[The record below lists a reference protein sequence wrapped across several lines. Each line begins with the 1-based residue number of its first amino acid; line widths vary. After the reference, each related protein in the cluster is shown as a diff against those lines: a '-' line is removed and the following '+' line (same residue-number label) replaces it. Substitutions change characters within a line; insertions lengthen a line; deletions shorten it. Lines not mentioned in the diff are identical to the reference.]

1 MPQER
6 QERQPESELIPY
18 YRVSTA
24 KQGKSGLG
32 LEGQQAAVKEYAQR
46 TGGKIIATYKEVESG
61 RKSDRPQLA
70 KAMAHCRRS
79 GSILLI
85 AKLDRLSRNV
95 HFLSG
100 LMEAGVDFVC
110 CDMPAAN
117 RFTLHIMA
125 AVAEMEAKMCSDRT
139 KAGLQAAKARGVKLG
154 THRPGAYRLRGGANP
169 KAARRAG
176 EVARANREK
185 AYTDVAA
192 DIRQWRQDGV
202 SFSGIAQR
210 LNEQGKKTRRQ
221 KPWYPLLVK
230 RVLASNAATTQ

>member
-1 MPQER
+1 MGLG
-6 QERQPESELIPY
+6 LIPY

-32 LEGQQAAVKEYAQR
+32 LEGQMMAVKEYAR
-46 TGGKIIATYKEVESG
+46 RVGGKIIASYKEVETG
-61 RKSDRPQLA
+61 KKTDRDRPQLA
-70 KAMAHCRRS
+70 RAMAHCRRS
-79 GSILLI
+79 GSTLVI

-110 CDMPAAN
+110 CDMPAAS

-125 AVAEMEAKMCSDRT
+125 AVAEMEAKQISERT
-139 KAGLQAAKARGVKLG
+139 KAALAAAKARGVLLG
-154 THRPGAYRLRGGANP
+154 THRPGAHRLTGGANP

-176 EVARANREK
+176 EVARANKEK
-185 AYTDVAA
+185 AYADVAG
-192 DIRQWRQDGV
+192 DIKQWHQEGV
-202 SFSGIAQR
+202 SFPGIAAR
-210 LNEQGKKTRRQ
+210 LNDQGKKTRRQ

-230 RVLASNAATTQ
+230 RVLGEE